1 MSVPDV
7 VVVEGSKRSPARSA
21 STSDF
26 RYGLPCGLREFGRV
40 RPVMLGPP
48 AGRGGVAMAATAAK
62 KPSTPSRGVVLDMQS
77 FVGKLTHACPD
88 YYH

>member
-1 MSVPDV
+1 MREVAKFSAGLPTRSQTNLMSVPDV

-48 AGRGGVAMAATAAK
+48 AGGGGVAMAATAAK
-62 KPSTPSRGVVLDMQS
+62 KQEQ
-77 FVGKLTHACPD
+77 
-88 YYH
+88 